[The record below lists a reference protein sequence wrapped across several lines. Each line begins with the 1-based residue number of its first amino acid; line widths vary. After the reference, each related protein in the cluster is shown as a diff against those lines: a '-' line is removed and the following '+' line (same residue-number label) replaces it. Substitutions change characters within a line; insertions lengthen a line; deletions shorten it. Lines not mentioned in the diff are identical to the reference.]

1 MQTADFNHNDFSNTS
16 EADKNLLVK
25 MFTKEV
31 QNTLESEAQGR
42 AIFKEK
48 TYIEIRIAGQRD
60 AQACRPITHADKQRF
75 PAHWEAYQKRVEP
88 PTEGTPLSQWAVISR
103 IQAEELAF
111 INVKTVEQLST
122 VADTNIQNFKGGYGL
137 REKAVKWLEN
147 AGIEADK
154 RDKVEMRDEIEELKA
169 QIAKLVAATQLTETV
184 EPKHDLV
191 EEVPAPVKRATRSR
205 KPNNAN

>member
-1 MQTADFNHNDFSNTS
+1 MQTADFNHNDFSNSS
-16 EADKNLLVK
+16 EADKNLMVK

-31 QNTLESEAQGR
+31 QNKLESETQGR

-48 TYIEIRIAGQRD
+48 VYIEIRIAGQRD

-75 PAHWEAYQKRVEP
+75 PAHWDAYQKRVEP

-103 IQAEELAF
+103 VQAEELAF
-111 INVKTVEQLST
+111 ISIKTVEQLST
-122 VADTNIQNFKGGYGL
+122 VIDSNIQNFRGGYGL
-137 REKAVKWLEN
+137 REKALKWLETS
-147 AGIEADK
+147 AIEADK
-154 RDKVEMRDEIEELKA
+154 RDKSEMRDEIDELKA
-169 QIAKLVAATQLTETV
+169 QIAKFLAATATTET
-184 EPKHDLV
+184 P

>member
-31 QNTLESEAQGR
+31 QNKLESQAKGR

-88 PTEGTPLSQWAVISR
+88 PTEGTPLSEWAVISR
-103 IQAEELAF
+103 TQAEELAF

-122 VADTNIQNFKGGYGL
+122 VTDTNIQNFKGGYGL

-147 AGIEADK
+147 TEIEADK
-154 RDKVEMRDEIEELKA
+154 RDKAEMRDEIEELKA
-169 QIAKLVAATQLTETV
+169 QIAKLVAAAPTAET
-184 EPKHDLV
+184 L

>member
-1 MQTADFNHNDFSNTS
+1 MQTADFNHNDFSNTN

-31 QNTLESEAQGR
+31 QNKLESEAKGR

-88 PTEGTPLSQWAVISR
+88 PTEGTPLSEWAVISR
-103 IQAEELAF
+103 TQAEELAF

-137 REKAVKWLEN
+137 REKALKWLEN
-147 AGIEADK
+147 TEIEADK
-154 RDKVEMRDEIEELKA
+154 RDKSEMRNEIEELKA
-169 QIAKLVAATQLTETV
+169 QIAKLVVAPPTAVCET
-184 EPKHDLV
+184 P

>member
-31 QNTLESEAQGR
+31 QNKLESQAQGR

-103 IQAEELAF
+103 TQAEELAF

-154 RDKVEMRDEIEELKA
+154 RDKAEMRDEIEELKA
-169 QIAKLVAATQLTETV
+169 QIAKLVTAREGVAAT
-184 EPKHDLV
+184 P

>member
-1 MQTADFNHNDFSNTS
+1 MQTADFNHNDFSNTN

-31 QNTLESEAQGR
+31 QNKLESEAKGR

-88 PTEGTPLSQWAVISR
+88 PTEGTPLSEWAVISR
-103 IQAEELAF
+103 TQAEELAF

-137 REKAVKWLEN
+137 REKALKWLKNTE
-147 AGIEADK
+147 IEADK
-154 RDKVEMRDEIEELKA
+154 RDKSEIEELKA
-169 QIAKLVAATQLTETV
+169 QIAKLAATAVFDTS
-184 EPKHDLV
+184 

>member
-31 QNTLESEAQGR
+31 QNKLESQAKGR

-88 PTEGTPLSQWAVISR
+88 PTEGTPLSEWAVISR
-103 IQAEELAF
+103 TQAEELAF

-122 VADTNIQNFKGGYGL
+122 VTDTNIQNFKGGYGL

-147 AGIEADK
+147 TEIEADK
-154 RDKVEMRDEIEELKA
+154 RDKAEMRDEIEELKA
-169 QIAKLVAATQLTETV
+169 QIAKLVSAAPTAET
-184 EPKHDLV
+184 L

>member
-31 QNTLESEAQGR
+31 QNKLESQAQGR

-103 IQAEELAF
+103 VQAEELAF

-154 RDKVEMRDEIEELKA
+154 RDKAEMRDEIEELKA
-169 QIAKLVAATQLTETV
+169 QIAKLVTAREGVAAT
-184 EPKHDLV
+184 P

>member
-1 MQTADFNHNDFSNTS
+1 MQTADFNHNDFSNTN

-31 QNTLESEAQGR
+31 QNKLESEAKGR

-88 PTEGTPLSQWAVISR
+88 PTEGTPLSEWAVISR
-103 IQAEELAF
+103 TQAEELAF

-137 REKAVKWLEN
+137 REKALKWLEN
-147 AGIEADK
+147 TEIEADK
-154 RDKVEMRDEIEELKA
+154 RDKSEMRNEIEELKA
-169 QIAKLVAATQLTETV
+169 QIAKLAATAVFDTS
-184 EPKHDLV
+184 

>member
-1 MQTADFNHNDFSNTS
+1 MQTADFNHNDFSNTN
-16 EADKNLLVK
+16 EADKNLLVR
-25 MFTKEV
+25 MFTKDV
-31 QNTLESEAQGR
+31 QNKLESEAKGR

-88 PTEGTPLSQWAVISR
+88 PTEGTPLSEWAVISR
-103 IQAEELAF
+103 TQAEELAF

-137 REKAVKWLEN
+137 REKALKWLEN
-147 AGIEADK
+147 AEIEADK
-154 RDKVEMRDEIEELKA
+154 RDKSEMRNEIEELKA
-169 QIAKLVAATQLTETV
+169 QIAKLAATAVFDTS
-184 EPKHDLV
+184 

>member
-1 MQTADFNHNDFSNTS
+1 MQTADFNHNDFSNTN

-31 QNTLESEAQGR
+31 QNKLESEAKGR

-88 PTEGTPLSQWAVISR
+88 PTEGTPLSEWAVISR
-103 IQAEELAF
+103 TQAEELAF

-137 REKAVKWLEN
+137 REKALKWLKSTE
-147 AGIEADK
+147 IEADK
-154 RDKVEMRDEIEELKA
+154 RDKSEMRNEIEELKA
-169 QIAKLVAATQLTETV
+169 QIAKLVVAPPTAVFEAS
-184 EPKHDLV
+184 